1 MERADKIGLGIASAG
16 HVLLFAALSS
26 SWVTPK
32 KIELN
37 NKPIEVSIADEVAL
51 RSMAPKLSPEPPPPT
66 PGEVEGPPEQAA
78 PAPAESIAQ
87 PEPQPAPPP
96 PPAPAPRPR
105 PVEQPAPKPTPKP
118 VPKKPEP
125 AKPKP
130 APKAPAKPDT
140 KKPEA
145 AKRQAKAPAKPAAA
159 PSNAKSASTATAA
172 DKGQAA
178 RSSGSKLKLDTSDW
192 MKSASRS
199 TSAASKPSEGATA
212 AALGPAQKSALDA
225 EIRRQLKP
233 HWKAPTGADVESLRT
248 IVNVKLARD
257 GSVVGTPEI
266 VDTLGVTASNR
277 TQVRL
282 HQEQA
287 IKAIR
292 LATPFNLPAQ
302 FYSSWQFLQLTF
314 DKRLSQ

>member
-1 MERADKIGLGIASAG
+1 MERAEKIGLGIASAA

-26 SWVTPK
+26 NWVTPK
-32 KIELN
+32 RIDLN

-66 PGEVEGPPEQAA
+66 PGDMEGPPEQAV
-78 PAPAESIAQ
+78 PAPSESIAH
-87 PEPQPAPPP
+87 PKPAPP
-96 PPAPAPRPR
+96 PPAPAPTPK
-105 PVEQPAPKPTPKP
+105 PVEKPAPKPTPKP
-118 VPKKPEP
+118 TPKKPEP
-125 AKPKP
+125 EKPKP
-130 APKAPAKPDT
+130 APAARTPAKT
-140 KKPEA
+140 ESKPA
-145 AKRQAKAPAKPAAA
+145 PPAKTPAKPAATPNKGRA
-159 PSNAKSASTATAA
+159 TQSAGA
-172 DKGQAA
+172 
-178 RSSGSKLKLDTSDW
+178 KLKLDTSDW
-192 MKSASRS
+192 KESASRS
-199 TSAASKPSEGATA
+199 TSTNSKASDGATA
-212 AALGPAQKSALDA
+212 AAIGPAQKSALDA

-266 VDTLGVTASNR
+266 VDTLGITASNR

-287 IKAIR
+287 VKAIR
-292 LATPFNLPAQ
+292 LAAPFSLPAQ
-302 FYSSWQFLQLTF
+302 YYSSWQFLQLTF

>member
-1 MERADKIGLGIASAG
+1 MERADKIGLGIASAA

-32 KIELN
+32 KITLDT
-37 NKPIEVSIADEVAL
+37 KPIEVSIADAVAL
-51 RSMAPKLSPEPPPPT
+51 QSMAPKLSPEPPPPT

-78 PAPAESIAQ
+78 PAPAESVAQ

-105 PVEQPAPKPTPKP
+105 PVEQPAPKPVPKP

-140 KKPEA
+140 KKPEP
-145 AKRQAKAPAKPAAA
+145 AKAPAKPAAT
-159 PSNAKSASTATAA
+159 PSSAKTASTATAA

-199 TSAASKPSEGATA
+199 TSPASKPSEGATA

-257 GSVVGTPEI
+257 GSVVGAPEI

-287 IKAIR
+287 VKAIR
-292 LATPFNLPAQ
+292 LAAPFNLPAQ

>member
-1 MERADKIGLGIASAG
+1 MERAEKIGLGIASAA

-26 SWVTPK
+26 NWVTPK
-32 KIELN
+32 RINLN

-51 RSMAPKLSPEPPPPT
+51 RSTAPKLAPEPPPPT
-66 PGEVEGPPEQAA
+66 PGDVEGPPEQAA
-78 PAPAESIAQ
+78 PAPSESIAQ
-87 PEPQPAPPP
+87 PEPAPPP
-96 PPAPAPRPR
+96 PTPAPRPKAA
-105 PVEQPAPKPTPKP
+105 EKPAPKPTPKP
-118 VPKKPEP
+118 VPE
-125 AKPKP
+125 KPKP
-130 APKAPAKPDT
+130 AP
-140 KKPEA
+140 
-145 AKRQAKAPAKPAAA
+145 AKAPAKSQSKPTPPAKAPAKTAA
-159 PSNAKSASTATAA
+159 KATATPSKGTAA
-172 DKGQAA
+172 QSK
-178 RSSGSKLKLDTSDW
+178 GSKLKLDTSDW
-192 MKSASRS
+192 KESASRS
-199 TSAASKPSEGATA
+199 TSTNSKASDGATA
-212 AALGPAQKSALDA
+212 SAIGPAQKSALDA

-266 VDTLGVTASNR
+266 VDTLGITASNR

-287 IKAIR
+287 VKAIR
-292 LATPFNLPAQ
+292 LAAPFSLPAQ

>member
-1 MERADKIGLGIASAG
+1 MERADKIGLGIASAA
-16 HVLLFAALSS
+16 HVLLFAALST

-32 KIELN
+32 KIVLN

-51 RSMAPKLSPEPPPPT
+51 RSMAPRLSPEPPPPT

-78 PAPAESIAQ
+78 PAPAESVAA

-96 PPAPAPRPR
+96 PPAPAARPR

-118 VPKKPEP
+118 VPKRPEP

-130 APKAPAKPDT
+130 APKTPAKPET
-140 KKPEA
+140 KKAEP
-145 AKRQAKAPAKPAAA
+145 AKTQAKAPARPAAT
-159 PSNAKSASTATAA
+159 PSNARTASTAA
-172 DKGQAA
+172 DKGKAEK
-178 RSSGSKLKLDTSDW
+178 SSGSKLKLDTSDW

-199 TSAASKPSEGATA
+199 TSPASKPSEGATA

-233 HWKAPTGADVESLRT
+233 HWKAPTGADVEALRT
-248 IVNVKLARD
+248 IVDVKLARD

-292 LATPFNLPAQ
+292 LAAPFNLPAQ
-302 FYSSWQFLQLTF
+302 YYSSWQFLQLTF